1 LSPAGPQPL
10 SSGEA
15 GRVLYALAGL
25 RILLGVLWLANL
37 SWKLPPDFG
46 KNDPEGL
53 LYNFRRAEHYAVIG
67 PLRDIAREVLI
78 PHFTLFGWL
87 VFLAELAAGVLL
99 LLGLWTRVGA
109 LIGLVQSIAIT
120 LLVVDAP
127 NEWVWT
133 YVMFIAIGIVVLV
146 TPSGSRLS
154 LDARRRRG

>member
-67 PLRDIAREVLI
+67 PLRDVAREVMI

-146 TPSGSRLS
+146 TPSGRRLS

>member
-1 LSPAGPQPL
+1 MSRAGNHPL
-10 SSGEA
+10 SA
-15 GRVLYALAGL
+15 RDAVRVLYALAGL

-53 LYNFRRAEHYAVIG
+53 LYNFQLAEQYAVFG
-67 PLRDIAREVLI
+67 PLQDLTRELVI

-87 VFLAELAAGVLL
+87 VFLAELAAGTLL

-109 LIGLVQSIAIT
+109 LIGLLQSIVIT
-120 LLVVDAP
+120 MLVVQAP
-127 NEWVWT
+127 SEWVWT
-133 YVMFIAIGIVVLV
+133 YVMFVAIGLVVLV

-154 LDARRRRG
+154 LDERLGR

>member
-1 LSPAGPQPL
+1 MSPAGAQPL

-53 LYNFRRAEHYAVIG
+53 LYNFRRAEHYAVIR
-67 PLRDIAREVLI
+67 PLRDVAREVLI

-87 VFLAELAAGVLL
+87 VLLAELTAGVLL

-133 YVMFIAIGIVVLV
+133 YVMFVAIGIVVLV

-154 LDARRRRG
+154 LDSHRRRG

>member
-1 LSPAGPQPL
+1 LSPARPQSL

-15 GRVLYALAGL
+15 VRVLYALAGL

-53 LYNFRRAEHYAVIG
+53 LYNFQRAEKYAVIG
-67 PLRDIAREVLI
+67 PLQDISREVII

-87 VFLAELAAGVLL
+87 VFLAELTAGTLL
-99 LLGLWTRVGA
+99 LLGLWTRIGA

-120 LLVVDAP
+120 LLVVRAP
-127 NEWVWT
+127 GEWVWT
-133 YVMFIAIGIVVLV
+133 YVMFVDIGLVVLV

-154 LDARRRRG
+154 LDARRRR

>member
-1 LSPAGPQPL
+1 LSPARRQPPWP
-10 SSGEA
+10 GEVVH
-15 GRVLYALAGL
+15 VLYALAGL

-53 LYNFRRAEHYAVIG
+53 LYNFRRAERYAVIG
-67 PLRDIAREVLI
+67 PLRDAARDLLI
-78 PHFTLFGWL
+78 PHFTLFGWI
-87 VFLAELAAGVLL
+87 VFLAELTAGVLL

-120 LLVVDAP
+120 LLVVNAP
-127 NEWVWT
+127 HEWVWT
-133 YVMFIAIGIVVLV
+133 YVMFVAIGVVVLV

-154 LDARRRRG
+154 LDARRRR

>member
-67 PLRDIAREVLI
+67 PLRDVAREVLI

-146 TPSGSRLS
+146 TPSGRRLS

>member
-1 LSPAGPQPL
+1 LSPAGPQSL

-15 GRVLYALAGL
+15 ARTLYALAGL

-37 SWKLPPDFG
+37 GWKLPPDFG

-53 LYNFRRAEHYAVIG
+53 LYNFQRAERYAVIG
-67 PLRDIAREVLI
+67 PLQDISREVII

-87 VFLAELAAGVLL
+87 VFLAELTAGTLL
-99 LLGLWTRVGA
+99 LLGLWTRIGA

-120 LLVVDAP
+120 LLVVRAP
-127 NEWVWT
+127 GEWVWT
-133 YVMFIAIGIVVLV
+133 YVMFVAIGLVVLV

-154 LDARRRRG
+154 LDARRRR